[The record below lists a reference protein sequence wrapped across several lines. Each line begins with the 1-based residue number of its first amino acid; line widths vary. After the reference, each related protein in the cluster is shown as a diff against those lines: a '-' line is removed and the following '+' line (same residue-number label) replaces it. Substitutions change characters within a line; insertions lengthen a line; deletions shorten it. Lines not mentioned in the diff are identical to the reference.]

1 MKSNF
6 VFEIV
11 EKRQDSFCK
20 KFLIKNG
27 MINVKSQ
34 VEGESSGGSVFLI

>member
-27 MINVKSQ
+27 MINVKFQQWRKCVSD
-34 VEGESSGGSVFLI
+34 II